1 MREIRALEALIA
13 LKPGNPQE
21 ARDKLLYLMA
31 LMISNATVLAVSEV
45 ERAIHT
51 LRPFRPNLAD
61 ALGSRAPEAG
71 SEMEE
76 GSPPLSEVAS
86 RAAQSRT

>member
-1 MREIRALEALIA
+1 MREIAALEAVIA
-13 LKPGNPQE
+13 VKPGNPEE

-31 LMISNATVLAVSEV
+31 LMTSNAAVLAVSEV

-51 LRPFRPNLAD
+51 LRPFRPDLAV
-61 ALGSRAPEAG
+61 ALGSKAPEAG

-76 GSPPLSEVAS
+76 GQPPLLDAAH
-86 RAAQSRT
+86 RTAQSRR